1 MRKRHANANSKK
13 WQGTLH
19 KSNIREIVDMT
30 LEVKNISFGY
40 KKDATII
47 NNFNINVGS
56 DERVGIVAPSG
67 FGKTT
72 LCKIIAGYIRP
83 HSGKVLLDGKDVHQI
98 KGYNP
103 VQMIWQHPEKS
114 VNPRLRMKS
123 VIEDGDN
130 IEDRVIDGLGI
141 ERDWYNRYPSEL
153 SGGEMQRFCIAR
165 ALGKNTKFIIAD
177 EISTM
182 LDLITQS
189 QIWTFLLEE
198 VQQRGIGLIAVTH
211 SNALMDRIA
220 TRCIDIESMREDDMG
235 SKSIYNC

>member
-1 MRKRHANANSKK
+1 MS
-13 WQGTLH
+13 
-19 KSNIREIVDMT
+19 

-40 KKDATII
+40 KKDVKII
-47 NNFNINVGS
+47 NNFNMDISV
-56 DERVGIVAPSG
+56 DERVGIIAPSG

-83 HSGKVLLDGKDVHQI
+83 HSGKVLLDGIDVHKI
-98 KGYNP
+98 NGYNP
-103 VQMIWQHPEKS
+103 IQMIWQHPEKS

-123 VIEDGDN
+123 VIEAGDN
-130 IEDRVIDGLGI
+130 VEDRVIDGLGI
-141 ERDWYNRYPSEL
+141 EREWYNRYPAEL

-165 ALGKNTKFIIAD
+165 ALGENTKFIIAD

-189 QIWTFLLEE
+189 QIWSFLLEE
-198 VQQRGIGLIAVTH
+198 IQQRGIGLIAVTH

-220 TRCIDIESMREDDMG
+220 TRTINIENLTECDMAASAILSAG
-235 SKSIYNC
+235 V

>member
-1 MRKRHANANSKK
+1 MKI
-13 WQGTLH
+13 G
-19 KSNIREIVDMT
+19 I
-30 LEVKNISFGY
+30 
-40 KKDATII
+40 
-47 NNFNINVGS
+47 
-56 DERVGIVAPSG
+56 DERVGITAPSG

-72 LCKIIAGYIRP
+72 LCKIIAGYIKP

-103 VQMIWQHPEKS
+103 IQMIWQHPEKS

-123 VIEDGDN
+123 VIEAGDKV
-130 IEDRVIDGLGI
+130 EDRVLDGLGI
-141 ERDWYNRYPSEL
+141 ERDWYNRYPAEL

-165 ALGKNTKFIIAD
+165 ALGKKTEFIVAD

-198 VQQRGIGLIAVTH
+198 VQQRGIGLIVVTH

-220 TRCIDIESMREDDMG
+220 TRCLDIENMRDGEMANSAIQSG
-235 SKSIYNC
+235 GA